1 MPEIFRFY
9 GFSFFFFSR
18 EHTPIHV
25 HVEGNNGYA
34 KFTLCNGKFELTET
48 KGIKTKDLIKI
59 KKVIEE
65 NSDIII
71 LHWNNYFSK

>member
-1 MPEIFRFY
+1 MDSLLE
-9 GFSFFFFSR
+9 
-18 EHTPIHV
+18 
-25 HVEGNNGYA
+25 
-34 KFTLCNGKFELTET
+34 
-48 KGIKTKDLIKI
+48 IKI